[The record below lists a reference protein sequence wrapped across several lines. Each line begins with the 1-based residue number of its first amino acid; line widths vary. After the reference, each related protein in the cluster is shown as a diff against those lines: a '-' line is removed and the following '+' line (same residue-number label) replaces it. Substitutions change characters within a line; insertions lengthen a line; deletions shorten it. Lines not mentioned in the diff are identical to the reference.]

1 MSFNQNKPGATI
13 RSLSSLS
20 NIPVSVHSKVGN
32 KDTIT
37 KGFII
42 LSITLIISGL
52 SIWGNLAHTIQEFTV
67 GSQLTHDHHD
77 SDVAKELLHYLYN
90 AIILGL
96 LITFTWF
103 LFRNSFF
110 KDMKLVQSFIV
121 VALISQSW
129 NFIVADSAGI
139 EQYLSVVIGC
149 ISCLDR
155 LDSDTYLSPLHFIY
169 DLIVFLSLIV
179 GYIVYFYQSS
189 PYVRYK
195 ENSTPTSLR

>member
-1 MSFNQNKPGATI
+1 MTLPIKSPYDEKK
-13 RSLSSLS
+13 L
-20 NIPVSVHSKVGN
+20 VM
-32 KDTIT
+32 

-52 SIWGNLAHTIQEFTV
+52 SIWGNLAHTIEEFMV

-77 SDVAKELLHYLYN
+77 SEVAKGLFHYLYN
-90 AIILGL
+90 VMILGL
-96 LITFTWF
+96 LITLTWF

-110 KDMKLVQSFIV
+110 KDLRLAQSLIV
-121 VALISQSW
+121 IALISQSW
-129 NFIVADSAGI
+129 NFIVADSAGM
-139 EQYLSVVIGC
+139 EQYLYVVTGC
-149 ISCLDR
+149 ISCLDK

-189 PYVRYK
+189 PYVRHK
-195 ENSTPTSLR
+195 ETSTPTSLR

>member
-1 MSFNQNKPGATI
+1 MT
-13 RSLSSLS
+13 LSIKSRYDEKKL
-20 NIPVSVHSKVGN
+20 VM
-32 KDTIT
+32 

-52 SIWGNLAHTIQEFTV
+52 SIWGNLAHTIQEFMV
-67 GSQLTHDHHD
+67 GPQLTQDHHD
-77 SDVAKELLHYLYN
+77 SEIAKGLFHYLYN
-90 AIILGL
+90 VMILGL

-103 LFRNSFF
+103 LFKNSFF
-110 KDMKLVQSFIV
+110 RDMKLVQSLIV
-121 VALISQSW
+121 VALIIQSW
-129 NFIVADSAGI
+129 NFIVVDSAGI
-139 EQYLSVVIGC
+139 EQYLYVVIGC

-155 LDSDTYLSPLHFIY
+155 LDSDTYLSPFPFIY

-195 ENSTPTSLR
+195 ENSTPTSL